1 MRKLLRP
8 QDMLLLGLA
17 NVLDL
22 FEEARDPLGIVG
34 KSYENM
40 YGWIPRQYKRHNF
53 NHLVWRNLKTG
64 YIEKVIKDGMPYL
77 RLTSVGKKKVERDFP
92 LLTIQNT
99 KWDRKWRIVIFDI
112 EEVSRPI
119 RERLRYKLREVGFG
133 MLQKSVFISPHDI
146 AKDFTEFIEVL
157 GLSESAYLLEVSN
170 IVVGNIESLVN
181 RVWRVDKINERYRAI
196 IQKIED
202 SHLISV
208 DDRQKKLNGGI
219 DGGGD
224 KVGDIAGQVWREYLD
239 VILKDPFL
247 PRDLLPGDWQGERAR
262 FLIRKIRK
270 IIDK

>member
-8 QDMLLLGLA
+8 QDMLLLGLG

-22 FEEARDPLGIVG
+22 FEEARDPFGIMA
-34 KSYENM
+34 KSYKNM
-40 YGWIPRQYKRHNF
+40 YGWIPYQYKRSNF
-53 NHLVWRNLKTG
+53 NHLVWRSLKTG
-64 YIEKVIKDGMPYL
+64 YIEKVIKEGMPYL

-146 AKDFTEFIEVL
+146 AKDFTEFIEAQ
-157 GLSESAYLLEVSN
+157 GLSDSVYLLEVSN

-181 RVWRVDKINERYRAI
+181 RVWNLEKINKAYKRI
-196 IQKIED
+196 IEKIED
-202 SHLISV
+202 GDLISV
-208 DDRQKKLNGGI
+208 DDRQRKLNGGI
-219 DGGGD
+219 DGY
-224 KVGDIAGQVWREYLD
+224 KVGDIAGEVWREYLD

-247 PRDLLPGDWQGERAR
+247 PGDLLPADWEGERAR

-270 IIDK
+270 LTNK

>member
-1 MRKLLRP
+1 MRKLLRT
-8 QDMLLLGLA
+8 QDILLLGLSNA
-17 NVLDL
+17 LDL
-22 FEEARDPLGIVG
+22 FEEIKDPLQLVG

-40 YGWIPRQYKRHNF
+40 YGWIPRAYKRHNF

-133 MLQKSVFISPHDI
+133 LLQKSVFISPHDI

-157 GLSESAYLLEVSN
+157 GLSDSVYLLEVSN
-170 IVVGNIESLVN
+170 IVVGNIGSLVN
-181 RVWRVDKINERYRAI
+181 RVWNLEKINKAYKRI

-202 SHLISV
+202 GYLISV
-208 DDRQKKLNGGI
+208 DDRQKKLNGRT
-219 DGGGD
+219 DD
-224 KVGDIAGQVWREYLD
+224 HKVGDIAGEVWKEYLD
-239 VILKDPFL
+239 VVLKDPFL
-247 PRDLLPGDWQGERAR
+247 PRDLLPADWEGERAR
-262 FLIRKIRK
+262 FLIRKIRRLIAK
-270 IIDK
+270 

>member
-8 QDMLLLGLA
+8 QDMLLLGLG

-22 FEEARDPLGIVG
+22 FEEVRDPFGFVG

-40 YGWIPRQYKRHNF
+40 YGWIPKGYKRHNF

-112 EEVSRPI
+112 EEISRPI

-133 MLQKSVFISPHDI
+133 LLQKSVFISPHNI
-146 AKDFTEFIEVL
+146 AKDFTEFIDVQ
-157 GLSESAYLLEVSN
+157 GLNESAYLLEAST
-170 IVVGNIESLVN
+170 IAVGDIKALVN
-181 RVWRVDKINERYRAI
+181 RVWHLDKMNDLYKGI
-196 IQKIED
+196 IGKMQD
-202 SHLISV
+202 NDLIS
-208 DDRQKKLNGGI
+208 DSDRLNKLNDEDENKKAQDLI
-219 DGGGD
+219 
-224 KVGDIAGQVWREYLD
+224 REIKKMYLE

-247 PRDLLPGDWQGERAR
+247 PKELLPLDWEGERAR
-262 FLIRKIRK
+262 FLIRKIRRLIAK
-270 IIDK
+270 

>member
-8 QDMLLLGLA
+8 QDMLLLGLT
-17 NVLDL
+17 NILDL
-22 FEEARDPLGIVG
+22 AEEVRDPFGIAA

-77 RLTSVGKKKVERDFP
+77 RLTSVGKKKIERDFP

-133 MLQKSVFISPHDI
+133 LLQKSVFISPHDI
-146 AKDFTEFIEVL
+146 AKDFTEFIEAQ
-157 GLSESAYLLEVSN
+157 GLSDSVYLFEVSN
-170 IVVGNIESLVN
+170 IVVGNTESLVN
-181 RVWRVDKINERYRAI
+181 RVWNLEKINKAYKRI
-196 IQKIED
+196 VQKIED

-208 DDRQKKLNGGI
+208 DDRQKKLNGGT
-219 DGGGD
+219 DGYR
-224 KVGDIAGQVWREYLD
+224 VGDIAGEVWKEYLD
-239 VILKDPFL
+239 VVLKDPFL
-247 PRDLLPGDWQGERAR
+247 PRDLLPADWEGKRAR
-262 FLIRKIRK
+262 FLIRKIRR
-270 IIDK
+270 